1 MRPAPPNRSCRARPT
16 NRAAMSQPQFG
27 AFTASELYCPK
38 CSRAQP
44 VRERLLLVLPSG
56 ELYEYLCVGC
66 GSSLG
71 ERTVTGPTLA
81 ARRVAPAPQRPVRGQ
96 LSARGAPPNTRR

>member
-1 MRPAPPNRSCRARPT
+1 MN
-16 NRAAMSQPQFG
+16 QQFG

-38 CSRAQP
+38 CGQSRP

-66 GSSLG
+66 GASLG
-71 ERTVTGPTLA
+71 KRTVSASPLVTPHTSRTNQARPSQPPQHPRRA
-81 ARRVAPAPQRPVRGQ
+81 AAPRLLR
-96 LSARGAPPNTRR
+96 